1 MFILKHGTKEDKPF
15 LKSVDVTVTGIDIS
29 FSDERKAMRFASR
42 GAAIQVGRSLR
53 GSFGNF
59 YPVEIPGG

>member
-15 LKSVDVTVTGIDIS
+15 LKSVDVVVTGIDIS
-29 FSDERKAMRFASR
+29 FSDERKAMKFASR
-42 GAAIQVGRSLR
+42 GAAIQVGNALR

-59 YPVEIPGG
+59 YPVEVPG

>member
-15 LKSVDVTVTGIDIS
+15 LKSVVVAVTGIDIS
-29 FSDERKAMRFASR
+29 FSDENKALRFASR
-42 GAAIQVGRSLR
+42 GSAIQVGRALR

-59 YPVEIPGG
+59 YPVEVP

>member
-15 LKSVDVTVTGIDIS
+15 LKSVDVKVTGIDIS

-42 GAAIQVGRSLR
+42 GVAIQVGKALRS
-53 GSFGNF
+53 SFGNF
-59 YPVEIPGG
+59 YPVEALG

>member
-15 LKSVDVTVTGIDIS
+15 LKSVDIEVTGIDIS
-29 FSDERKAMRFASR
+29 FSDERRAMRFASR
-42 GAAIQVGRSLR
+42 GAAIQVGKALR

-59 YPVEIPGG
+59 YPVEVLG

>member
-15 LKSVDVTVTGIDIS
+15 LKSVDVEVTGIDIS

-42 GAAIQVGRSLR
+42 GAAIQVSKALR
-53 GSFGNF
+53 ISYGNF
-59 YPVEIPGG
+59 YPMEVDG